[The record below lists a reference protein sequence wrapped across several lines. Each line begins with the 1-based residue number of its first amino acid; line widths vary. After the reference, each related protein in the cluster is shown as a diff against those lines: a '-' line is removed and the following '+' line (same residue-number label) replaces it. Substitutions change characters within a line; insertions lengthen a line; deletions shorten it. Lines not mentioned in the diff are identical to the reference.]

1 MSQFWEFIKIALM
14 NIRSNKGRSV
24 LTMLGII
31 IGISSVI
38 MIISIGNGVKSEITG
53 ELNNMAG
60 GQIYIYSRSNDNG
73 ESVEFNEEDFQMLR
87 ERVGHI
93 KAITPNYGFQGA
105 VTAKKGTFTG
115 IGSGGTEGLEFS
127 SSDPV
132 VKGKYF
138 TADDY
143 FSAQKVCVVTQ
154 SGAMKMFGTTDV
166 VGMEIEVSIY
176 GISQD
181 FTIVGIRQ
189 DSASS
194 MLTMGYVDE
203 NVNVEIPLTVVGS
216 AYGFYVESVDQF
228 LVVGDSAE
236 HSSQMARECVS
247 LLEARHNVRGQGLIL
262 VEDFNDYLTSITSVL
277 GYVTVF
283 VVFVAAISLLVGGD
297 RKSVV

>member
-115 IGSGGTEGLEFS
+115 IVSGGTEAVGIFQQRSGCQREIFYGGRLFFRPKSMRRYPVRRNEDVRDYGRRRYGDRGVHLWNITGLYHS
-127 SSDPV
+127 GNPS
-132 VKGKYF
+132 GQRLIH
-138 TADDY
+138 AD
-143 FSAQKVCVVTQ
+143 
-154 SGAMKMFGTTDV
+154 
-166 VGMEIEVSIY
+166 Y
-176 GISQD
+176 GIC
-181 FTIVGIRQ
+181 G
-189 DSASS
+189 
-194 MLTMGYVDE
+194 
-203 NVNVEIPLTVVGS
+203 
-216 AYGFYVESVDQF
+216 
-228 LVVGDSAE
+228 
-236 HSSQMARECVS
+236 
-247 LLEARHNVRGQGLIL
+247 
-262 VEDFNDYLTSITSVL
+262 
-277 GYVTVF
+277 
-283 VVFVAAISLLVGGD
+283 
-297 RKSVV
+297 